1 MDVGKSIKDHM
12 DESDQVKK
20 LVDEANALLGRAR
33 EELATIREVL
43 TSLRDFQHPKMLIRR
58 ADTSYL
64 TREVANCGDRDFTPA
79 HLIDR
84 QVARINALLGDR
96 P

>member
-1 MDVGKSIKDHM
+1 MGKSIKDHM

-20 LVDEANALLGRAR
+20 LVDEANALLARAR
-33 EELATIREVL
+33 EELGLIREVL
-43 TSLRDFQHPKMLIRR
+43 NELRPFQHPKLNIRQR
-58 ADTSYL
+58 EANYAARRVAD
-64 TREVANCGDRDFTPA
+64 CGDNDFAPL

-84 QVARINALLGDR
+84 QIARINALLGDR